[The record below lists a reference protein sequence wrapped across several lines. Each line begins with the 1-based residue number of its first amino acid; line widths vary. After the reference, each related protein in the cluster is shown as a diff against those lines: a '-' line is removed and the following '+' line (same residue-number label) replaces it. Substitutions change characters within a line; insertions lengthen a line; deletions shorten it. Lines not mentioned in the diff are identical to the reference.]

1 MANFGFT
8 ITVEGKEKLQEIE
21 KIVNKIGEKQNIKL
35 NIDTSFSNKISDI
48 ENKLKNIEETIKNS
62 NSIKFTP
69 ISKDTESQI
78 NNANNRINELGRT
91 IKTVSKYGQT
101 GDIKE
106 QIQTINTE
114 LGKTVQIINHYKNG
128 IFSGT
133 NENHITN
140 YDKIARKLR
149 YNLKDNKACLE
160 IPVVYSEEQ
169 MEKTGTTIGSNAYI
183 PSIFGLMMASF
194 IINDVRKEEK

>member
-78 NNANNRINELGRT
+78 NNALYHSHICT
-91 IKTVSKYGQT
+91 
-101 GDIKE
+101 
-106 QIQTINTE
+106 
-114 LGKTVQIINHYKNG
+114 
-128 IFSGT
+128 FSHL
-133 NENHITN
+133 HI
-140 YDKIARKLR
+140 D
-149 YNLKDNKACLE
+149 
-160 IPVVYSEEQ
+160 
-169 MEKTGTTIGSNAYI
+169 
-183 PSIFGLMMASF
+183 
-194 IINDVRKEEK
+194 

>member
-114 LGKTVQIINHYKNG
+114 LGKTVQIINHYKN
-128 IFSGT
+128 I
-133 NENHITN
+133 
-140 YDKIARKLR
+140 
-149 YNLKDNKACLE
+149 
-160 IPVVYSEEQ
+160 
-169 MEKTGTTIGSNAYI
+169 
-183 PSIFGLMMASF
+183 SF
-194 IINDVRKEEK
+194 YQSS